1 MLDTLRTHDIW
12 YSVTFFI
19 IWYVTAPAIF
29 ASVSIAALTGLL
41 LRSFKPVILC
51 ALVLS
56 AVLGIWSAD
65 RLNDYEPVESPVA
78 APAMHTA
85 QGFLV

>member
-1 MLDTLRTHDIW
+1 MMHDIW
-12 YSVTFFI
+12 YSVTFVI
-19 IWYVTAPAIF
+19 IWYATAPLIF
-29 ASVSIAALTGLL
+29 STVVVSGLIGLL

-51 ALVLS
+51 ALLLS

-65 RLNDYEPVESPVA
+65 RLNDYEPVQSPVA
-78 APAMHTA
+78 APALHTA